1 MPTMMEFGL
10 LGPLLVRCGG
20 KVIPVQRGNQRALL
34 ATLLLAANRV
44 TADDLDLH
52 VTGDSGRAAGV
63 LAAAST
69 LALD

>member
-1 MPTMMEFGL
+1 VAIVTDAVGF
-10 LGPLLVRCGG
+10 C
-20 KVIPVQRGNQRALL
+20 
-34 ATLLLAANRV
+34 LLAANRV

-63 LAAAST
+63 LAATST